1 MSLDRIYA
9 SKMYLTSTRKDRI
22 HAAIQDPLNIELV
35 QQVSDYLDPDSKA
48 KLKQA
53 VAEKEAAEVD
63 VAQEA
68 AGADANVFDQ
78 ADAAASGG
86 SFGGSSFRGGSGGS
100 GSVFDDFDAGEGGLD
115 EPGAEGAEGGDG
127 DFDAPDI
134 DVDGAP
140 TSEADVD
147 VDIEE
152 STEVIADDG
161 IEITSSEEEAPAIQ
175 SGIIKKLLN
184 EQDDTKGV
192 VRVDPTDDEVWI
204 YYEDKVNLN
213 DVMDNVITLIKNTYD
228 ALKFSRLART
238 DNAVVFDIKE

>member
-35 QQVSDYLDPDSKA
+35 QQVSSYLDSDSKA
-48 KLKQA
+48 KLQEA
-53 VAEKEAAEVD
+53 VAEKEAAEAQ
-63 VAQEA
+63 VAQESE
-68 AGADANVFDQ
+68 GAEANVFDQ
-78 ADAAASGG
+78 ADAAASMGSSGG
-86 SFGGSSFRGGSGGS
+86 STFHGGSGGS
-100 GSVFDDFDAGEGGLD
+100 SSVFDDFDAAGEGGSDDLGSD
-115 EPGAEGAEGGDG
+115 MSDG

-134 DVDGAP
+134 DVDGVP
-140 TSEADVD
+140 TPEADVD

-184 EQDDTKGV
+184 EQDDTRGV

-228 ALKFSRLART
+228 TLKFSRLART

>member
-1 MSLDRIYA
+1 MGLDRIYA

-35 QQVSDYLDPDSKA
+35 QQVSSYLDSDSKA
-48 KLKQA
+48 KLQEA
-53 VAEKEAAEVD
+53 VAEKEAAEAQ
-63 VAQEA
+63 VAQES
-68 AGADANVFDQ
+68 ADAEANVFDQ

-86 SFGGSSFRGGSGGS
+86 SSGGSTFHGGSSGSS
-100 GSVFDDFDAGEGGLD
+100 SVFDDFDAAGEGGADDLGSD
-115 EPGAEGAEGGDG
+115 MSDG

-134 DVDGAP
+134 DVDGVP
-140 TSEADVD
+140 TPEADVD

-161 IEITSSEEEAPAIQ
+161 IEITSSEEEEAPAIQ

-213 DVMDNVITLIKNTYD
+213 DVMDNVITLIKNTYA